1 MQTRPR
7 HASKEVRQLAEWLDD
22 HGWTF
27 TDVDSKG
34 HTIWRWPRT
43 GQTIKLPETPRGTLW
58 LKNTRIAALKVMGQH
73 DTTNKR
79 RPKDYVARKPHAG
92 LVITKAHERQLVEW
106 VDECARE
113 LCDAA
118 HRNGNDQA
126 AVIYRVFAARLKQ
139 IINA

>member
-7 HASKEVRQLAEWLDD
+7 HANKEVRQLAEWLDD
-22 HGWTF
+22 HGWVF
-27 TDVDSKG
+27 TDVDTKG
-34 HTIWRWPRT
+34 HTIWTWPRN
-43 GQTIKLPETPRGTLW
+43 GQVIKLPETPRGTLW
-58 LKNTRIAALKVMGQH
+58 LKNTRITALKAMGQH
-73 DTTNKR
+73 DTTQKR

-126 AVIYRVFAARLKQ
+126 AVLFRLFATRLKQ